1 MWALLAN
8 EAVLLGDCVAA
19 AEYLAA
25 AQKHNDAF
33 HDRDN
38 IIRYKTPTHFVRF
51 WAHRFLDM
59 PNDTRAISLL
69 RVPLKLSEPPR

>member
-1 MWALLAN
+1 MCIRDRTRRSHRFNNPSPSQHVLLCVVYVETIQVWALLAK
-8 EAVLLGDCVAA
+8 EAVLLGDCGAA

-38 IIRYKTPTHFVRF
+38 IIR
-51 WAHRFLDM
+51 
-59 PNDTRAISLL
+59 
-69 RVPLKLSEPPR
+69 

>member
-8 EAVLLGDCVAA
+8 EAVLLGDCGAA

-38 IIRYKTPTHFVRF
+38 IIRYKSPTHFASLGSQLP
-51 WAHRFLDM
+51 WYANDM
-59 PNDTRAISLL
+59 RAICLL
-69 RVPLKLSEPPR
+69 EPAP

>member
-1 MWALLAN
+1 MWALLAK
-8 EAVLLGDCVAA
+8 EAVLLGDCGAA

-38 IIRYKTPTHFVRF
+38 IIR
-51 WAHRFLDM
+51 L
-59 PNDTRAISLL
+59 SLIHI
-69 RVPLKLSEPPR
+69 